1 MGCVMTDSV
10 SFDIKGLDVLLGRL
24 QAVSHDVKRKG
35 GRAALRKAAQQVAE
49 NAKANALRID
59 DPRTAA
65 AIYQNIALRW
75 NGKRFKRT
83 GDLAFRIGVL
93 GGARIPKSKPKG
105 AEPGGPGGD
114 TRYWAFVEFGTEGKA
129 AQPFM
134 RPALAGRIAAVT
146 DTFVTN
152 YDKALQRAIRRAARQ
167 AARG

>member
-75 NGKRFKRT
+75 NGKRF
-83 GDLAFRIGVL
+83 A
-93 GGARIPKSKPKG
+93 
-105 AEPGGPGGD
+105 
-114 TRYWAFVEFGTEGKA
+114 
-129 AQPFM
+129 
-134 RPALAGRIAAVT
+134 
-146 DTFVTN
+146 
-152 YDKALQRAIRRAARQ
+152 
-167 AARG
+167 